1 MKKRWLAAVALL
13 LSLLLIIGGCGRQ
26 DQAGQDQARGVWDNS
41 KWDSAA
47 WQ

>member
-13 LSLLLIIGGCGRQ
+13 LSLLLIIGGCGPQ
-26 DQAGQDQARGVWDNS
+26 DQAGQDQASGVWDNS
-41 KWDSAA
+41 KWDSAT